1 MGFTYQYYV
10 TQDAF
15 EETGERQRGNL
26 LMKALLLSEEQIAR
40 YGGLLT
46 ELPDAQARATTYDD
60 YAADCAAR
68 RAAAVQSFTATSTGF
83 TATARLERENLV
95 FFSVPYDDGFTATVN
110 GEAARVEKVDNGLMA
125 VRVPAGESEIVFTYH
140 TPGLKAS
147 TAVSLGAAG
156 VWAVYLALPWLR
168 RKKQPRLTQ

>member
-1 MGFTYQYYV
+1 M
-10 TQDAF
+10 
-15 EETGERQRGNL
+15 
-26 LMKALLLSEEQIAR
+26 
-40 YGGLLT
+40 
-46 ELPDAQARATTYDD
+46 
-60 YAADCAAR
+60 
-68 RAAAVQSFTATSTGF
+68 
-83 TATARLERENLV
+83 
-95 FFSVPYDDGFTATVN
+95 PYDDGFTATVN
-110 GEAARVEKVDNGLMA
+110 GEPARVEKVDNGLMA